1 MPRTLALVPL
11 CSPVRAAAPTQYPL
25 CEQFT
30 WPRCR
35 VDDGELSLD
44 TLLTTQFWVARKKSH
59 KLTARAQTIRDTY
72 NKAHKVY
79 KGYIFL
85 RTAVRVTRA
94 SRARARVHDV
104 IVLSRPHQQLPR
116 LCLAQLSLQFEGP
129 NEGL

>member
-72 NKAHKVY
+72 NKAHK
-79 KGYIFL
+79 GYIFL